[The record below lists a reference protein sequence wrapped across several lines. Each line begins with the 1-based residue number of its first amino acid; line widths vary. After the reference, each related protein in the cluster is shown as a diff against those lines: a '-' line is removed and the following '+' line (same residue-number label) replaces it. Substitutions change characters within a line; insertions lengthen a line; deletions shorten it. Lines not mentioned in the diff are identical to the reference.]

1 MLEHAYSF
9 LDTKSIDEPTRT
21 ITGIATTPTPDR
33 QGDVVNPLGARFT
46 NPLPLLFHHARQWPI
61 GLVTLGTPTAAGIP
75 FTASLPVIREAGTL
89 RDRVDEAWQSLKA
102 GLLRGVS
109 IGYRLTGAAPLN
121 KHGGQDLNAIEI
133 CELSLVAV
141 PANADATIALVK
153 SLDAPFLAATG
164 PTLPGAPGVPPR
176 TKMTITE
183 TITLAQNDRAM
194 KTGRL
199 TEIMEAAGPAT
210 LSADAANEYDTLSK
224 AVSDLDAHLVRLT
237 EQSARMAASAKPVS
251 QAPASAPV
259 SDSRV
264 LFAKSQLPQGSAFV
278 RAACAV
284 LQCKGNFGEAAEY
297 ARARWQ
303 DSTPEVALYLKA
315 AVAAGNTTDATWA
328 GPLVNQT
335 IANDF
340 IALLRPATIIG
351 KINGLRTV
359 PFNTKVPAQS
369 AGGAYGWV
377 GEGKAKPVTKLAF
390 TSETL
395 GIAKAAGIIVLTEE
409 LVRLSNPSAEAL
421 CRADMVAGIAA
432 FLDQQFIDPAVAAV
446 AGVNPASITNGA
458 PTAASS
464 NDPLMDILALMQH
477 FASFNIPLNGVT
489 LIMSEVNA
497 GALAMHRGVDGS
509 RGFPSMSTSG
519 GSVDGGLS
527 VIASQAAGSNVIGLQ
542 PSLILY
548 ADDGGVTIDASREAS
563 IQMDSAPVTP
573 GDATTVYVSLWQNN
587 LVGLRAERFIN
598 WKRAGTNAVKYLTA
612 ATYPV
617 RISPTGFAAGDDA
630 RKR

>member
-1 MLEHAYSF
+1 MDHAYSF
-9 LDTKSIDEPTRT
+9 LETKAIDEPTRT

-109 IGYRLTGAAPLN
+109 IGYRLTGAAPPN

-153 SLDAPFLAATG
+153 SLDAPYLAATG
-164 PTLPGAPGVPPR
+164 PTLPGAPGVPKAKTMTYAEQITVAE
-176 TKMTITE
+176 TKRASAAGRMGALMQTAADQNA
-183 TITLAQNDRAM
+183 TLDAAGVSEYDRLALEV
-194 KTGRL
+194 KDIDGHLGRL
-199 TEIMEAAGPAT
+199 RDMETMMAT
-210 LSADAANEYDTLSK
+210 K
-224 AVSDLDAHLVRLT
+224 AV
-237 EQSARMAASAKPVS
+237 
-251 QAPASAPV
+251 APAPVPAPP
-259 SDSRV
+259 SQGRV
-264 LFAKSQLPQGSAFV
+264 HFQTQLPQGSAFV

-297 ARARWQ
+297 ARARWN

-509 RGFPSMSTSG
+509 RGFPSMSTAG